1 MTHIIRIT
9 DEQIDDLVYSELEFQ
24 RECLELEEYEL
35 YEAFTKVMELF
46 KTPEVKE
53 ETYINQQTYMYGNYN
68 SISVPS
74 AVNYS
79 FHLGV

>member
-1 MTHIIRIT
+1 MSHIIRIT

-24 RECLELEEYEL
+24 RDCLELDEYEL

-46 KTPEVKE
+46 KAPETTQ
-53 ETYINQQTYMYGNYN
+53 ETYTNQQTYMYGNYN
-68 SISVPS
+68 SIPVPS

-79 FHLGV
+79 FHFGV